1 MSARHP
7 LEKAGRPE
15 REHRLRRVRKKARRD
30 AKVDGYVVLLLL
42 AVETRVAV
50 EKRRLRVHGIVAEV
64 AFPADETVERI
75 SHRVGAFIER
85 IADVVPRRRHRH
97 LNVLRRDRRQLAQR
111 PTTIRFAVEKERIVK
126 TRIGSRPQVTQKELG
141 VFEGGRK
148 LRRELMNAVQ
158 EEQEHGRMFLVGTYR
173 SVAHSKRSLSHLEI
187 AARIVDVSGGRRE
200 ALRFLDVVILNRFH
214 WARIRS
220 LSLLRSETVV
230 AVCRRQAALVVPSRF
245 RVFAVGWATRKR
257 KGRAGL
263 RSDGQMGF
271 LSISNQMSTPGIE
284 SDADITKLSSN

>member
-1 MSARHP
+1 M
-7 LEKAGRPE
+7 
-15 REHRLRRVRKKARRD
+15 
-30 AKVDGYVVLLLL
+30 LLLL

-245 RVFAVGWATRKR
+245 RVFAVSWATRKR